1 MKRKIFYVFFVLSA
15 MVGVIYS
22 INSVDAFG
30 KFDLGQMLAKLI
42 IGAAF
47 YIFVLWLIKG
57 KKNND

>member
-1 MKRKIFYVFFVLSA
+1 MYFLYCQQWWVF
-15 MVGVIYS
+15 IYS

-47 YIFVLWLIKG
+47 YIFVLWLVKG
-57 KKNND
+57 KNK